1 MTDVVARIGARVDAI
16 GAGDDRTAVISGHE
30 RNTSSMMDW
39 PVLPVLRLGRYG
51 NHDLILF
58 RLGEVRHDHAIA
70 ARKIRLV
77 VVVPSPSPPS
87 AFGCER

>member
-39 PVLPVLRLGRYG
+39 PVLPVLLRDGRHG
-51 NHDLILF
+51 NYDLILL
-58 RLGEVRHDHAIA
+58 RLAQVRHDDHDCGKEDQT
-70 ARKIRLV
+70 RGRGSESEPTVGFRL
-77 VVVPSPSPPS
+77 
-87 AFGCER
+87 

>member
-51 NHDLILF
+51 NHDLILLRLGQVRRHDDRDCGKEDQTRGRGSESEPTVGF
-58 RLGEVRHDHAIA
+58 RL
-70 ARKIRLV
+70 
-77 VVVPSPSPPS
+77 
-87 AFGCER
+87 